1 MPLIPGKPGKPWRL
15 STILESTK
23 KAPFLHG
30 SMLEVRGEGII
41 STETDAMR
49 ASWGI
54 TQYIIMLKN
63 KEDLEFPVIQ
73 TKVWVCA
80 ASKSQN

>member
-1 MPLIPGKPGKPWRL
+1 
-15 STILESTK
+15 
-23 KAPFLHG
+23 
-30 SMLEVRGEGII
+30 MLEERGEGII
-41 STETDAMR
+41 STETDTVR

-54 TQYIIMLKN
+54 TQYIILLKN

-80 ASKSQN
+80 VSKSQN